1 MVHGHMP
8 GQTNA
13 PTSLAKLA
21 MAVDLIIA
29 RTGCLQDD
37 QNERCADYTCLFT
50 LNKHDKGTDAADFTG
65 GRDKILLFSSSHNSC
80 PY

>member
-21 MAVDLIIA
+21 MAVDLIIGEA
-29 RTGCLQDD
+29 ACKMTRTKKMRRL
-37 QNERCADYTCLFT
+37 YVF
-50 LNKHDKGTDAADFTG
+50 KHFKQT
-65 GRDKILLFSSSHNSC
+65 
-80 PY
+80 

>member
-21 MAVDLIIA
+21 MAVDLIIGEDWRLA
-29 RTGCLQDD
+29 R
-37 QNERCADYTCLFT
+37 
-50 LNKHDKGTDAADFTG
+50 
-65 GRDKILLFSSSHNSC
+65 
-80 PY
+80 